1 MAQKPRQSSITLF
14 ARDLNITW
22 GDDKR
27 YWNWIPVHDA
37 CSNELVDAAELIK
50 VCYLDART
58 KFDTSVLDPGT
69 RYEVAFSLMMNDN
82 AEGWV
87 YPVKL
92 GFVMPNEFEDCRDVD
107 FSKLEKNKSTEVPI
121 GQFIA
126 PSEDKAGKMEIYM
139 SETKEPWKKGMVLKG
154 VVIRS
159 KN

>member
-37 CSNELVDAAELIK
+37 W
-50 VCYLDART
+50 T